1 LKREK
6 KGVGLIIQY
15 YSKYGCFM
23 MPFTFKHKDT
33 ENVIFD
39 LIDVKKGDPRG
50 KFFSQILGCKKAML
64 IFVLDDLL
72 KERLFFGSRT
82 W

>member
-15 YSKYGCFM
+15 YLKYGCSM

-33 ENVIFD
+33 EKVIFD

-50 KFFSQILGCKKAML
+50 K
-64 IFVLDDLL
+64 IFY
-72 KERLFFGSRT
+72 KPEP
-82 W
+82 